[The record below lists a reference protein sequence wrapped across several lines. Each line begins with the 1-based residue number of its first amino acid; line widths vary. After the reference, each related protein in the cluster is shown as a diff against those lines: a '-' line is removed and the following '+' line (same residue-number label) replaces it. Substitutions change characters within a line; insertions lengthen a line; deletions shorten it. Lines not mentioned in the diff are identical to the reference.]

1 MDIKFAD
8 RIEQLPP
15 YLFAEI
21 DRAKSA
27 ARARGA
33 DIIDLGIG
41 DPDTPT
47 FPHIV
52 KKLQEA
58 VENPAYHRYP
68 SYQGLQ
74 IFRDAVAKWYKNRFS
89 VALDAETEVVSL
101 IGSKEG
107 IAHISLAFTNPGDI
121 NLMTSPGYPVYNIG
135 TLFAGGTS
143 HLLPLKRENNFLPD
157 LDSIPEDV
165 AKRAKLFFINYP
177 NNPTSAT
184 ADRSFYEKV
193 IDFAYKHNVIV
204 CHDAA
209 YSEIYYDGRKP
220 LSFME
225 VDGAK
230 EVGIEFHSLS
240 KTYNM
245 TGWRIGFAV
254 GNAKVIAG
262 LGKIKTNIDSGLFE
276 AIQIAGI
283 EALTADQS
291 CLDDLRNMYQKRRDV
306 LVDGLRKAGFE
317 ITPPTASFYLWVPL
331 PAGIK
336 SADFAKQLLEK
347 TGIVAT
353 PGVGFGKPGEGYFRM
368 TLCLKE
374 ERLKEAAERIA
385 GSGIL

>member
-1 MDIKFAD
+1 MEINFAD
-8 RIEQLPP
+8 RIDNLPP

-21 DRAKSA
+21 DRAKKE

-33 DIIDLGIG
+33 DIIDLGVG

-68 SYQGLQ
+68 SYQGLPV
-74 IFRDAVAKWYKNRFS
+74 FREAVANWYKSRFN
-89 VALDAETEVVSL
+89 VNLAAESEVVSL

-107 IAHISLAFTNPGDI
+107 IAHISLAFTNPGDV

-143 HLLPLKRENNFLPD
+143 HLLPLKQENGFLPD

-165 AKRAKLFFINYP
+165 AKRAKLFFLNYP
-177 NNPTSAT
+177 NNPTSAV
-184 ADRSFYEKV
+184 AGKDFFEKV
-193 IDFAYKHNVIV
+193 VDFAHRHDVII

-209 YSEIYYDGRKP
+209 YSEIYYDDCKP
-220 LSFME
+220 LSFLE

-254 GNAKVIAG
+254 GNPKVIAG

-283 EALTADQS
+283 EALSADQS
-291 CLDDLRNMYQKRRDV
+291 ELEALREMYKKRRDV
-306 LVDGLRKAGFE
+306 MVEGLRKAGFD

-331 PAGIK
+331 PSGIG
-336 SADFAKQLLEK
+336 SAEFAKKLLEI

-368 TLCLKE
+368 TLCLNE

-385 GSGIL
+385 SSGII